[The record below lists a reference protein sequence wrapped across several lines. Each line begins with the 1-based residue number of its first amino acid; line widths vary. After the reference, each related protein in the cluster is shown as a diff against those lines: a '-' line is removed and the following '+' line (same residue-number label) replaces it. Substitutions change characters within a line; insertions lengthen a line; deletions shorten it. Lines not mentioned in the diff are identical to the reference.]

1 MRKGSWGQFVGHW
14 VWLQPLPGYPEK
26 PKRLF
31 WGTPAAG
38 QHLPCPAA
46 PDRICVGLCPLWGR
60 TCGSWNSAG
69 SGVWLC
75 SALLIVLCLI
85 LGQLQGVVRGGAC
98 VVLSQLF
105 NFARPGGRRQSPET
119 WRGAARGHGAGLW
132 AVSARRVLP
141 VPGLGWALGY
151 REMGEGAPRPVL
163 FDAFP
168 HHLLEMFQAS
178 AQGRA

>member
-1 MRKGSWGQFVGHW
+1 MPPR
-14 VWLQPLPGYPEK
+14 
-26 PKRLF
+26 
-31 WGTPAAG
+31 
-38 QHLPCPAA
+38 
-46 PDRICVGLCPLWGR
+46 GR
-60 TCGSWNSAG
+60 TCGSWSSAG

-119 WRGAARGHGAGLW
+119 WPGAARGRRAVMGSLW
-132 AVSARRVLP
+132 AVSARRVLA
-141 VPGLGWALGY
+141 VPRLGWALGY
-151 REMGEGAPRPVL
+151 WEMGGGLLAL
-163 FDAFP
+163 CFLMLSP
-168 HHLLEMFQAS
+168 HTHLLEMFQAS